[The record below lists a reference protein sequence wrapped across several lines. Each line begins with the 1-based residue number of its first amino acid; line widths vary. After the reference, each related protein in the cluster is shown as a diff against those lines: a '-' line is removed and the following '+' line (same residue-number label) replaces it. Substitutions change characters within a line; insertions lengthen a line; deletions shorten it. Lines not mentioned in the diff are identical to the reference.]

1 MLKMESQQ
9 LRICLIN
16 LIVWPAERIEG
27 SGPNSV
33 YDLRR

>member
-1 MLKMESQQ
+1 MESQTASH
-9 LRICLIN
+9 LPSYTY
-16 LIVWPAERIEG
+16 LIVWVAERIEG